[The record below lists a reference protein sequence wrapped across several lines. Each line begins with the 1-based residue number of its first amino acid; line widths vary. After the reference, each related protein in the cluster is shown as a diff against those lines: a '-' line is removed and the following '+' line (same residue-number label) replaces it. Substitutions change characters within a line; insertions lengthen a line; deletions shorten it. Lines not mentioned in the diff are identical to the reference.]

1 LSNSALQNSRKLHA
15 KETKALNKV
24 KVAFDKSLAAR
35 IKERDDLTHER
46 NHLQTERDDL
56 IHERDHL
63 QNKLEGWDN
72 MKEVL
77 DKEKNK
83 SLRLIGD
90 RTKVSNLLQDEKKKV
105 KEQAQAAQTS
115 IAALN
120 TKVKRLQA
128 SLRNNSQNEALQPEV
143 QRLEKQIALMHQQSV
158 DLQRKNETL
167 TTDIR
172 RFRSATKTAEE
183 KHESDLRRNR
193 KELEKIHRVKITK
206 RDAVQQHER
215 AECARLRAQLAA
227 VQRAGNEP
235 MAPVSNAP
243 MAPPTRPPITQ
254 PVMKT
259 RVIEPASPM
268 ILALLRSHL
277 VRGFLAFCWSRISC

>member
-1 LSNSALQNSRKLHA
+1 MTNHWQP
-15 KETKALNKV
+15 
-24 KVAFDKSLAAR
+24 R
-35 IKERDDLTHER
+35 IKERDDLTHELD
-46 NHLQTERDDL
+46 HLQTERDDL

-63 QNKLEGWDN
+63 QK
-72 MKEVL
+72 VL

-83 SLRLIGD
+83 SLRLLGD
-90 RTKVSNLLQDEKKKV
+90 RTTVSNLLQDEKKKV

-120 TKVKRLQA
+120 LKAKRLQA

-143 QRLEKQIALMHQQSV
+143 QKLKKQIALMHQQSV

-167 TTDIR
+167 TTDVR

-193 KELEKIHRVKITK
+193 KELEKIHRVKLTK
-206 RDAVQQHER
+206 RDAVQQQER

-227 VQRAGNEP
+227 LQRALG
-235 MAPVSNAP
+235 
-243 MAPPTRPPITQ
+243 
-254 PVMKT
+254 KT
-259 RVIEPASPM
+259 FRQ
-268 ILALLRSHL
+268 
-277 VRGFLAFCWSRISC
+277 

>member
-1 LSNSALQNSRKLHA
+1 M
-15 KETKALNKV
+15 
-24 KVAFDKSLAAR
+24 AFDKSLAAR

-46 NHLQTERDDL
+46 DHLQTERDDL

-120 TKVKRLQA
+120 TRVRRL
-128 SLRNNSQNEALQPEV
+128 
-143 QRLEKQIALMHQQSV
+143 
-158 DLQRKNETL
+158 
-167 TTDIR
+167 
-172 RFRSATKTAEE
+172 
-183 KHESDLRRNR
+183 
-193 KELEKIHRVKITK
+193 
-206 RDAVQQHER
+206 
-215 AECARLRAQLAA
+215 
-227 VQRAGNEP
+227 
-235 MAPVSNAP
+235 
-243 MAPPTRPPITQ
+243 
-254 PVMKT
+254 
-259 RVIEPASPM
+259 
-268 ILALLRSHL
+268 
-277 VRGFLAFCWSRISC
+277 